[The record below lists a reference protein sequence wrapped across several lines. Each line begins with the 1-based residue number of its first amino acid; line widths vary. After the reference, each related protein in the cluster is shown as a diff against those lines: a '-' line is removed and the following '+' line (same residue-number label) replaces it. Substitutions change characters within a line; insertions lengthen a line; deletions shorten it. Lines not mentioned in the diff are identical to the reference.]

1 MARELDASVKVE
13 WKSLSGVRHDPNT
26 HVALVTRVALA
37 FLVVG
42 RVPSS
47 LLWENRDAV
56 NSPSFNVPES
66 ESVSIAHIVDA
77 TLYF

>member
-13 WKSLSGVRHDPNT
+13 CKSLSGVRHDLNT

-37 FLVVG
+37 LLVVG

-66 ESVSIAHIVDA
+66 
-77 TLYF
+77 

>member
-1 MARELDASVKVE
+1 MVRELDASVKVE
-13 WKSLSGVRHDPNT
+13 CKSLSGVGYDPNT

-37 FLVVG
+37 LLVVG

-56 NSPSFNVPES
+56 NSPGFNVPES
-66 ESVSIAHIVDA
+66 
-77 TLYF
+77 

>member
-13 WKSLSGVRHDPNT
+13 CKSLSGVRHDLNT

-37 FLVVG
+37 LLVVG

-56 NSPSFNVPES
+56 NGPSFNVPES
-66 ESVSIAHIVDA
+66 
-77 TLYF
+77 